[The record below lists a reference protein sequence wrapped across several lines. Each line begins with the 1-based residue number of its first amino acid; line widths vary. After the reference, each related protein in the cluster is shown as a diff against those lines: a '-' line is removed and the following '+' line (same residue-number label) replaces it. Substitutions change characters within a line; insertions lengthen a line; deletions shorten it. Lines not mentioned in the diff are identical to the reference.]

1 MADLEAWLAG
11 YRRAWEE
18 GDPEAAAA
26 LFTEDAVYHSSPFRE
41 AHLGHDG
48 IRTYWANATGSQS
61 GTRVLFGRPVAEDDR
76 VAVEW
81 WATFTDADDG
91 EVTLPG
97 ILMLRFASDGRCAE
111 LREAWNLQPGTQEPY
126 PGWGL

>member
-1 MADLEAWLAG
+1 VADLEACLAG

-18 GDPEAAAA
+18 GDPEVAAA
-26 LFTEDAVYHSSPFRE
+26 LFTDNAVYRSSPFGE
-41 AHLGHDG
+41 AHVGRDD
-48 IRTYWANATGSQS
+48 IRAYWANATGTQS
-61 GTRVLFGRPVAEDDR
+61 GTRVLIGLPVVEGNR

-81 WATFTDADDG
+81 WATFTDADGG

-97 ILMLRFASDGRCAE
+97 ILMLRFAPDGRCAE
-111 LREAWNLQPGTQEPY
+111 LREAWNLQSGTQEPY

>member
-1 MADLEAWLAG
+1 VADVQAWLAG
-11 YRRAWEE
+11 YRRAWEQ

-41 AHLGHDG
+41 AHVGHDG
-48 IRTYWANATGSQS
+48 IRAYWANATGSQS
-61 GTRVLFGRPVAEDDR
+61 GTRVQFGGPVVEGDR

-97 ILMLRFASDGRCAE
+97 ILMLRFAPDGRCAA
-111 LREAWNLQPGTQEPY
+111 LREAWNLQAGAHEPP